1 MLKDLFLKME
11 GSHFMFKMAI
21 LLNILA
27 CLLTLISAGK
37 FLAIFNL
44 IFVVVLC
51 FQYGWKMKGES
62 KW

>member
-1 MLKDLFLKME
+1 MLKDLFLKMD
-11 GSHFMFKMAI
+11 GNHLMFKVAI

-37 FLAIFNL
+37 FILVFNL

-62 KW
+62 Q